1 MQPFPGASSGSSLA
15 PQTDGEIRD
24 LSLFWLKRVKA
35 QKQNHHPSSELQG
48 IPLEENSSCER
59 FVFPAIGSLCRGR
72 VPAALGTG
80 GSIRLYTKQKRTNDR
95 GASTLGGSR
104 SLSGSQ
110 RLPQAAAEGAL
121 EVTGKRQITGASGK
135 QSGEEPDCAP
145 IRVRAGLSRPGLG
158 GLRDP
163 RRGTAVG
170 DGQEGGDLGCPG
182 SSQAPCQREVP
193 E

>member
-1 MQPFPGASSGSSLA
+1 MEKSGICLCSGSRELRHRNRIITQAQNSRGFRWRKIQA
-15 PQTDGEIRD
+15 ARD
-24 LSLFWLKRVKA
+24 LFFR
-35 QKQNHHPSSELQG
+35 
-48 IPLEENSSCER
+48 PLGVC
-59 FVFPAIGSLCRGR
+59 LCRGR

-104 SLSGSQ
+104 SQSGSQ

-135 QSGEEPDCAP
+135 QSREEPDCAP

-182 SSQAPCQREVP
+182 SSQPPCQREGP